1 MKERNGVR
9 VGQRVRDLDGR
20 AVGRVKELYDWGFG
34 VEKGFPILFR
44 KDHVFRYDEVRGT
57 RDGELVVARTEK
69 DLLDLSSGRLPES
82 WRIPAPDGFPRA
94 ATPAEARGVFAE
106 VASARLP
113 LPPERSEAAG
123 VDEGPPRGPAPS
135 ESLIWERPA
144 EELGAEEQRRHAER
158 RGQGAEARPSA
169 H

>member
-20 AVGRVKELYDWGFG
+20 PLGRVKELFDWGFG

-57 RDGELVVARTEK
+57 RDGALVVARTQK
-69 DLLDLSSGRLPES
+69 DLIDLSRGELPAS
-82 WRIPAPDGFPRA
+82 WRIPAPAGFPRA
-94 ATPAEARGVFAE
+94 ATPAEARAVLAE
-106 VASARLP
+106 IASRRLPPPAERIESAR
-113 LPPERSEAAG
+113 
-123 VDEGPPRGPAPS
+123 VDEGPPLGPAPA

-144 EELGAEEQRRHAER
+144 DELGAAEERRRAER
-158 RGQGAEARPSA
+158 RGEGAEARPPA